1 MKEFLDIYRFLAEK
15 QSKYFE
21 EEWKREDT
29 DKIIDLL
36 KPIGSLLENGD
47 LIINSIIRGIN
58 RDEGNFYN
66 YSIDHITTGLIE
78 IENRIEENIDEEIKK
93 TVETIAKVADKL
105 EEKTMEQQQYAKHAA
120 EPMEEINKE
129 IQQTTMPFPYSDI
142 LKRYSN
148 ATIYLPVYQDLCEK
162 LPNKFTHKKV
172 MGLVCECY
180 KEKADRELTEKT
192 LHTYA
197 TRYLQYMTLKRKIK
211 IDKKAGIYVKV
222 PEKQSTLRG
231 NIGIFDKKDIIFK
244 QGSVNVYKKIFD
256 YIWER
261 LENKFTRENIIDLFG
276 EFYKE
281 KLDNRHIELSSTKTY
296 ATTYL
301 KYMKTAD
308 PLIITEGIYEGKEI
322 FYTKLPEEQNKIA
335 IEPAPYKDEIKKPEY
350 ADDFKATPKKDA
362 FDEIDLADRETLA
375 EAIYNYAMRTGWENA
390 ANIPVLTIERRFP
403 TFTSDEIKTALAK
416 LIQEGKADQAQGS
429 KTDDDGKLII
439 LKDRIKFRV
448 VEGDK
453 KSTKV
458 L

>member
-1 MKEFLDIYRFLAEK
+1 MKEFLDIYRFLAQK
-15 QSKYFE
+15 QSEYFE
-21 EEWKREDT
+21 EEWKEEDT

-47 LIINSIIRGIN
+47 LIINAITGGIN
-58 RDEGNFYN
+58 YNEGNFYN
-66 YSIDHITTGLIE
+66 FSLDHIIAGLIE
-78 IENRIEENIDEEIKK
+78 IENRIDENADKEIKEIVD
-93 TVETIAKVADKL
+93 TIVEVADKL
-105 EEKTMEQQQYAKHAA
+105 EEKTLEQQQYAKHAS

-129 IQQTTMPFPYSDI
+129 IQQTTMPFPHSDI
-142 LKRYSN
+142 LKRYGN
-148 ATIYLPVYQDLCEK
+148 ATIYLPVYHDLCEK
-162 LPNKFTHKKV
+162 LSTKFTHKKV

-197 TRYLQYMTLKRKIK
+197 TRYLQYMTLKGKIK
-211 IDKKAGIYVKV
+211 INKKAGIYVKV
-222 PEKQSTLRG
+222 PEKQLVRRG
-231 NIGIFDKKDIIFK
+231 NIGILDKSDIIFK

-256 YIWER
+256 YIWEH
-261 LENKFTRENIIDLFG
+261 LENKFTRENIMDLLI

-281 KLDNRHIELSSTKTY
+281 KLNFQHIELLSTRTY

-308 PLIITEGIYEGKEI
+308 PPIITEGIYEGVEDKKEI
-322 FYTKLPEEQNKIA
+322 CYTKIPEEQNKIT

-350 ADDFKATPKKDA
+350 TDDFKAELKNDKLSERK
-362 FDEIDLADRETLA
+362 EITLADGETLS

-448 VEGDK
+448 VEDG
-453 KSTKV
+453 
-458 L
+458 